1 MKQKPLIVKPIVSAE
16 AVFQFL
22 KDINEQRQ
30 KEIRLEE
37 SVRRLSMDVRT
48 LNLN

>member
-1 MKQKPLIVKPIVSAE
+1 MQQKPLIIKPIVSAE
-16 AVFQFL
+16 AVFQFI

-30 KEIRLEE
+30 KEVRLEE
-37 SVRRLSMDVRT
+37 AVKRLSMDFST